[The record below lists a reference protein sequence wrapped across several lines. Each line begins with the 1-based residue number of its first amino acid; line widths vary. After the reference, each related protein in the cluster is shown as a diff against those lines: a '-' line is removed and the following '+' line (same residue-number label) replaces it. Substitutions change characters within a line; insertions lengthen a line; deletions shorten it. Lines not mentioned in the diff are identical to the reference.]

1 MNTRRSP
8 AANSLPEQRLLPRL
22 AMLAV
27 AGAALGLGAVHEFTV
42 V

>member
-8 AANSLPEQRLLPRL
+8 AANSLPEQRPLPRL

-27 AGAALGLGAVHEFTV
+27 AAAALGLGAVHEFTV